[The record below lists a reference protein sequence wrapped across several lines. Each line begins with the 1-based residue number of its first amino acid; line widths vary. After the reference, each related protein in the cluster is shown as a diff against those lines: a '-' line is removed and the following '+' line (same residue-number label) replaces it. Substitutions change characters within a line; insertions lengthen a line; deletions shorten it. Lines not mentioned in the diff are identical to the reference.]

1 MFGESGPGV
10 ADAKKSLPSRSC
22 NPIINITKP
31 FSTLNY
37 DRLLCWIQLRMPG
50 QAKKATKKFEKNH
63 LKDTIGRRKDFAKI
77 KQRHQIKAKRKAK
90 NASDREETYGKKG
103 KDDLTSERNETE
115 KANGSRFTDMSV
127 DDFFQGGFDI
137 PKEPAKTGRKVL
149 KSKEIPEQLGKRK
162 RVEKTGQNESAI
174 SSESSAEEEG
184 VAPSES
190 EPESGLEDD
199 LDTHKGDLQAL
210 SEKDPEFYKY
220 LKENDAEL
228 LDFAED
234 ADLAEVD
241 ELSNGEEEEPAKS
254 KKRKKGSKMTT
265 ESKDINKGGEDET
278 EVTMALVKKWKAAM
292 TEQHS
297 LRAMRQV
304 VLAFRAAAHV
314 NEDDGKEYKYTIS
327 SPDVYHELLVLT
339 LKHVPDVLNHHLPVK
354 EAASGKVRIA
364 TDSKK
369 FKTLTPLL
377 KSHSSSVHHL
387 LTSLSDAPTLKLTLS
402 SIIPLLPYLQ
412 PFKKAIKVVLKTVV
426 GVWSDTSST
435 EATRITAFLVI
446 RHLAVIGDAGIRE
459 AALRNAYQGLVK
471 GSRNTTIHSLP
482 GINLMKNSAAELWG
496 IDPNIGYTTGFTFI
510 RQLAIHL
517 RGSITNPSNDSYK
530 QVYNWQYLHSL
541 DFWSRVLAARCDAL
555 AEATAGK
562 PSPLRPLIYPAVQ
575 ISLGA
580 MRLIPAAQYFPLRFH
595 LVRALLRLSRA
606 TGTYIPLAPALLEVL
621 TSAEMKRAPKPTTL
635 KPLDFATALRA
646 PKSYLRT
653 RVYQDGVGDQVAEL
667 LAEFF
672 LLWTKSIAFPE
683 LALPVLVMLKRWL
696 KSVSSSTAPSH
707 HHHQNGPANK
717 KKAQSSGG
725 NRNGKVNGAIALLV
739 QKLEANS
746 RWIEERRAKVDFA
759 PTDRTQVEAFLKEV
773 EWEKSPL
780 GSFVVGQRV
789 VREDR
794 ERVVE
799 EGRREEERKRG
810 RGRGREREAEDEDS
824 GVSEDDVDV
833 EDGSDSQDE
842 A

>member
-1 MFGESGPGV
+1 MAG
-10 ADAKKSLPSRSC
+10 
-22 NPIINITKP
+22 N
-31 FSTLNY
+31 
-37 DRLLCWIQLRMPG
+37 
-50 QAKKATKKFEKNH
+50 AKKATKKFEKNH

-77 KQRHQIKAKRKAK
+77 KQRHQVKAKKKARD
-90 NASDREETYGKKG
+90 ASDREETYGKKG
-103 KDDLTSERNETE
+103 KDDPDFEKNEGG
-115 KANGSRFTDMSV
+115 KVDGSRFTDMSV
-127 DDFFQGGFDI
+127 DEFFQGGFDI
-137 PKEPAKTGRKVL
+137 PKEPPRKGGKASKNKEVPKTT
-149 KSKEIPEQLGKRK
+149 GKRK
-162 RVEKTGQNESAI
+162 RSEETEQNDSAVSSDSSVEEDVVPTESDI
-174 SSESSAEEEG
+174 
-184 VAPSES
+184 
-190 EPESGLEDD
+190 ESGPEDD

-210 SEKDPEFYKY
+210 SAKDPEFYKY

-234 ADLAEVD
+234 GDLAEVD
-241 ELSNGEEEEPAKS
+241 GLSNGEEEETGQN
-254 KKRKKGSKMTT
+254 KKRKKGKKVNA
-265 ESKDINKGGEDET
+265 EHQEVEKDEDET
-278 EVTMALVKKWKAAM
+278 EVTMAIVKKWKAAM

-364 TDSKK
+364 TESKK

-402 SIIPLLPYLQ
+402 SIIPLLPYLL
-412 PFKKAIKVVLKTVV
+412 PFKKAIKVLLKTVV
-426 GVWSDTSST
+426 DVWSDPSST
-435 EATRITAFLVI
+435 EATRITAFLVV

-459 AALRNAYQGLVK
+459 TALRNAYQGLVK

-496 IDPNIGYTTGFTFI
+496 MDQNIGYTTGFTFI

-517 RGSITNPSNDSYK
+517 RGSITNTSNESYK
-530 QVYNWQYLHSL
+530 QVYNWQYVHSL
-541 DFWSRVLAARCDAL
+541 DFWSRVLASHCDAL

-575 ISLGA
+575 ITLGA
-580 MRLIPAAQYFPLRFH
+580 MRLIPTAQYFPLRFQ

-621 TSAEMKRAPKPTTL
+621 TSAEMKKAPKPSTL
-635 KPLDFATALRA
+635 KPLDFHVSVRA

-683 LALPVLVMLKRWL
+683 LALPVIVMLKRWL
-696 KSVSSSTAPSH
+696 KSVSSSSSSH
-707 HHHQNGPANK
+707 SHANPHHQSNTNK
-717 KKAQSSGG
+717 TKGKAQGGG
-725 NRNGKVNGAIALLV
+725 NKNGKVNGAIALLV

-759 PTDRTQVEAFLKEV
+759 PTDRAQVEAFLKDV
-773 EWEKSPL
+773 GWEKSPL
-780 GSFVVGQRV
+780 GAFVVGQRV
-789 VREDR
+789 VREER

-799 EGRREEERKRG
+799 EGRRDEERKRG
-810 RGRGREREAEDEDS
+810 VERSGRRDGESKDEGDVGFSGEDED
-824 GVSEDDVDV
+824 EDVDV
-833 EDGSDSQDE
+833 EDEEDG
-842 A
+842 